1 MGKKFTIAG
10 VTSGVGS
17 MLIGAKELG
26 FEVLG
31 NVEWRNYYNTGTF
44 EKNFNAPY
52 TTDYN
57 NIEHLHG
64 ADTVM
69 VHDDCGDFSG
79 LNLTGPKKSD
89 IECQGKIPM
98 TVKAVKEID
107 PNFFAMDNLP
117 KMAEIFPAQYWI
129 DEFPD
134 YDIYFEWVSNHHYGN
149 PQKNRKRFF
158 IIGAK
163 KKFKFVF
170 VPGEYDFKT
179 DMDLYSENCE
189 ELKNHIPVKLNDKI
203 RGVSKLVDEDEMPI
217 TTWQD
222 LFDYRNRKSGT
233 GLYRNG
239 KNAILTT
246 EPNGKDEI
254 PRNANLPYMSPDGS
268 IRSKPGTRQNHPDSS
283 MVITGGMT
291 IFHHTTGLPL
301 TVRERANI
309 QGFPRDFE
317 FILTPCEHWSGKG
330 FRQVGKAMPVQFT
343 TYCTELFHS
352 YLTQDEL
359 DIPLVTDKRF
369 LAPNQHIDK
378 IKLDYCELTSYSDEA
393 ACESCWLKSKCG
405 NYL

>member
-1 MGKKFTIAG
+1 MNKKFTIAG

-17 MLIGAKELG
+17 MLIGAKKLG

-52 TTDYN
+52 TTDYD

-64 ADTVM
+64 ADIVM

-98 TVKAVKEID
+98 TVKAVKEIG

-129 DEFPD
+129 NEFPD
-134 YDIYFEWVSNHHYGN
+134 YDIYFEWVSNYHYGN

-163 KKFKFVF
+163 KKFGFVF

-179 DMDLYSENCE
+179 SMDIYSKDCDG
-189 ELKNHIPVKLNDKI
+189 LKNHIPVKLNDKI
-203 RGVSKLVDEDEMPI
+203 KGASKLVDEDEIPI
-217 TTWQD
+217 VTWKD
-222 LFDYRNRKSGT
+222 LYDYNQRV
-233 GLYRNG
+233 
-239 KNAILTT
+239 
-246 EPNGKDEI
+246 
-254 PRNANLPYMSPDGS
+254 PRANLPYMSPDGS
-268 IRSKPGTRQNHPDSS
+268 IRPKPGSARNPETYS

-291 IFHHTTGLPL
+291 AFHHDTGLPL
-301 TVRERANI
+301 TIRERANI

-317 FILTPCEHWSGKG
+317 FVLTPGEHWSGKG

-343 TYCTELFHS
+343 TYITALFKT
-352 YLTQDEL
+352 YLDG
-359 DIPLVTDKRF
+359 DIDIFIDGDYGKPTGQRF
-369 LAPNQHIDK
+369 ISPNQHIDK
-378 IKLDYCELTSYSDEA
+378 IKLEYCKLTEYGNSEA
-393 ACESCWLKSKCG
+393 ACENCWLKNKCQIYIDYEG
-405 NYL
+405 L

>member
-1 MGKKFTIAG
+1 MDKKFTIAG

-52 TTDYN
+52 TTDYD
-57 NIEHLHG
+57 NIGHLHG
-64 ADTVM
+64 ADIVM

-89 IECQGKIPM
+89 VECQGKIPM
-98 TVKAVKEID
+98 TVKVVKEID

-134 YDIYFEWVSNHHYGN
+134 YDIYFEWVSNYHYGN

-163 KKFKFVF
+163 KKFNFVF

-179 DMDLYSENCE
+179 DMDLYSKDCDD
-189 ELKNHIPVKLNDKI
+189 LKNHIPVKLDDKI

-217 TTWQD
+217 ETWQD
-222 LFDYRNRKSGT
+222 LYDYSQRTSR
-233 GLYRNG
+233 
-239 KNAILTT
+239 
-246 EPNGKDEI
+246 
-254 PRNANLPYMSPDGS
+254 ANLPYMSPKGDV
-268 IRSKPGTRQNHPDSS
+268 RPKPGTARNPKTYS

-291 IFHHTTGLPL
+291 TFHHDTGLPL
-301 TVRERANI
+301 TIRERANI

-317 FILTPCEHWSGKG
+317 FILTPGEHWSGKG

-343 TYCTELFHS
+343 TYCTGLFHS

-359 DIPLVTDKRF
+359 DIPIVTDQRF

-378 IKLDYCELTSYSDEA
+378 IKLEYCELTSYSTEA
-393 ACESCWLKSKCG
+393 ACESCWLKSKCD